1 MTTSNK
7 FFEKMFNENEKVIDR
22 EFYKSQT
29 FLNYTNQELRFVS
42 YLSVFSRYKNFLKN
56 YLTNRHVRNDEKKN
70 YLDVYRQ
77 TMSYEEYIK
86 LNAISD
92 NMRVC
97 YENLFY
103 VIGAVFTTGYLFYT
117 YRSPSIY
124 LKGKDVTKCF
134 LAATSTGY
142 SYYKY
147 NYLNYSSELDKIY
160 HDLSKRINDNPDIKL
175 RPNKDFFEEG
185 FDEGNDD
192 Y

>member
-1 MTTSNK
+1 MTTPNK
-7 FFEKMFNENEKVIDR
+7 FFEKMFIENEKVIDS

-29 FLNYTNQELRFVS
+29 FLNYTSQELRF
-42 YLSVFSRYKNFLKN
+42 LSVLSTYSKYKGFLKS
-56 YLTNRHVRNDEKKN
+56 YLTNRNVRNDEKKN

-77 TMSYEEYIK
+77 TMSYEEYIRF
-86 LNAISD
+86 NAISD

-103 VIGAVFTTGYLFYT
+103 LFGTVFAIGYIFYT

-134 LAATSTGY
+134 LTASLTSY
-142 SYYKY
+142 SYYRY
-147 NYLNYSSELDKIY
+147 NYLNFSSELDKIY
-160 HDLSKRINDNPDIKL
+160 SDLSKRINDNPDMKL